1 MIENQE
7 QETAATEEHVNE
19 ADGNDVELNDEER
32 RDLAEKYIVDLL
44 HGMNMAGQA
53 INRLEGFCFALVKII
68 IDKNLATLEEV
79 EAAKESLMNHDDIRD
94 FWGAAEEVEEAKP
107 TEEA

>member
-1 MIENQE
+1 MIENQA
-7 QETAATEEHVNE
+7 QEADVSEEHVNE
-19 ADGNDVELNDEER
+19 TEEQPQQHNDEER

-79 EAAKESLMNHDDIRD
+79 ESAKETLMDHDDIRE
-94 FWGAAEEVEEAKP
+94 FWGAAKEEDQEEP